1 MDILSKTFT
10 TSQIINITIV
20 NIINRCDIMEFLR
33 QSDVIQWEDGEYR
46 NIKEN
51 TVDDE
56 YTYLFIDYLP
66 PRKFSTYPKDL
77 KDFAIGY
84 CLGEGLIKEYGDIE
98 SIKLDGTNVLV
109 TTKLNHDPEEDLE
122 QEGIVQERKGN
133 CEHACVCR
141 LLEYQGVNS
150 DNAGGIRSELKTIE
164 PIISDL
170 KIDATQII
178 KDIQHLTDEA
188 KIWQKTAGVHVAQ
201 LKYENNIIIR
211 EDVSRHVAVDKVI
224 GAASKEG
231 YDFSKS
237 YISYSGRM
245 PADMLIKVIRV
256 GIPIIIS
263 NAAPASSGIDV
274 ARAGNI
280 TMVGF
285 VRDNRFTIFTSPE
298 RVNLEK

>member
-1 MDILSKTFT
+1 
-10 TSQIINITIV
+10 
-20 NIINRCDIMEFLR
+20 MEFIR
-33 QSDVIQWEDGEYR
+33 NCNVIQWIGGECKT
-46 NIKEN
+46 IEEN
-51 TVDDE
+51 TVEDE
-56 YTYLFIDYLP
+56 YTYLFIDYLL

-77 KDFAIGY
+77 EDFAIGY
-84 CLGEGLIKEYGDIE
+84 CLGEGLIKDYSDIKE
-98 SIKLDGTNVLV
+98 IKVDGTNILV
-109 TTKLNHDPEEDLE
+109 TTTLSHDPEEDLE

-150 DNAGGIRSELKTIE
+150 DNAGGIRSELKSID
-164 PIISDL
+164 PILSDL

-178 KDIQHLTDEA
+178 KDIEHLTDEA

-201 LKYENNIIIR
+201 LKYGDEIIIR

-224 GAASKEG
+224 GAASKEN
-231 YDFSKS
+231 YDFSKC

-263 NAAPASSGIDV
+263 NASPASSGVDV
-274 ARAGNI
+274 AEAGNI

-285 VRDNRFTIFTSPE
+285 VRNNRFTVYTAPE
-298 RVNLEK
+298 RIDFKK

>member
-1 MDILSKTFT
+1 
-10 TSQIINITIV
+10 
-20 NIINRCDIMEFLR
+20 MEFIR
-33 QSDVIQWEDGEYR
+33 QTEVIQWKDGEY
-46 NIKEN
+46 NTIKEN
-51 TVDDE
+51 SVDDE

-77 KDFAIGY
+77 GDFAIGY
-84 CLGEGLIKEYGDIE
+84 CLGEGLIKDYSDIE
-98 SIKLDGTNVLV
+98 KIELDGTNVLV
-109 TTKLNHDPEEDLE
+109 STKLTHNPEEDLE
-122 QEGIVQERKGN
+122 QDGIVQERKGN

-150 DNAGGIRSELKTIE
+150 DNAGGIRSELKTID
-164 PIISDL
+164 PITSDL

-178 KDIQHLTDEA
+178 KDIEHLTDEA
-188 KIWQKTAGVHVAQ
+188 KIWQRTAGVHVAQ
-201 LKYENNIIIR
+201 LKYNDKIIIR

-231 YDFSKS
+231 YDFSKC

-280 TMVGF
+280 TMIGF
-285 VRDNRFTIFTSPE
+285 VRNNRFTVFTAPE

>member
-1 MDILSKTFT
+1 
-10 TSQIINITIV
+10 
-20 NIINRCDIMEFLR
+20 MEFIR
-33 QSDVIQWEDGEYR
+33 QSDVIQWKNGEYKT
-46 NIKEN
+46 IKEN
-51 TVDDE
+51 SVEDE

-77 KDFAIGY
+77 EDFAIGY
-84 CLGEGLIKEYGDIE
+84 CLGEGLIKDFSDIE
-98 SIKLDGTNVLV
+98 SIKLDGSNVLV
-109 TTKLNHDPEEDLE
+109 TTKLTHNPEEDFE
-122 QEGIVQERKGN
+122 QDSIVQKRKGD

-164 PIISDL
+164 PNNSNL

-178 KDIQHLTDEA
+178 KDIKHLTDEA

-201 LKYENNIIIR
+201 LKYGDEIIVR

-231 YDFSKS
+231 YDLSKS

-274 ARAGNI
+274 AKTGNI
-280 TMVGF
+280 TVVGF
-285 VRDNRFTIFTSPE
+285 VKDNRFTVFTAPE
-298 RVNLEK
+298 RVNLKK

>member
-1 MDILSKTFT
+1 
-10 TSQIINITIV
+10 
-20 NIINRCDIMEFLR
+20 MEFIR
-33 QSDVIQWEDGEYR
+33 QSDVIQWKNGEYKT
-46 NIKEN
+46 IKEN
-51 TVDDE
+51 SVEDE

-77 KDFAIGY
+77 EDFAIGY
-84 CLGEGLIKEYGDIE
+84 CLGEGLIKDFSDIE
-98 SIKLDGTNVLV
+98 SIKLDGSNVLV
-109 TTKLNHDPEEDLE
+109 TTKLTHNPEEDLE
-122 QEGIVQERKGN
+122 QDSIVQKRKGD

-164 PIISDL
+164 PNNSNL

-178 KDIQHLTDEA
+178 KDIKHLTDEA

-201 LKYENNIIIR
+201 LKYGDEIIIR

-231 YDFSKS
+231 YDLSKS
-237 YISYSGRM
+237 YISYNGRM

-274 ARAGNI
+274 AKTGNI
-280 TMVGF
+280 TVVGF
-285 VRDNRFTIFTSPE
+285 VKDNRFTVFTAPE
-298 RVNLEK
+298 RVNLKK

>member
-1 MDILSKTFT
+1 MD
-10 TSQIINITIV
+10 
-20 NIINRCDIMEFLR
+20 FLR
-33 QSDVIQWEDGEYR
+33 QTDVIQWKDGEYQT
-46 NIKEN
+46 IKEN
-51 TVDDE
+51 SVDDE

-77 KDFAIGY
+77 EDFAIGY
-84 CLGEGLIKEYGDIE
+84 CLGEGLIKDYTDIE

-109 TTKLNHDPEEDLE
+109 TTKLSHDPEEDLE
-122 QEGIVQERKGN
+122 QDGIVQERKGN

-141 LLEYQGVNS
+141 LLEYNGVNS
-150 DNAGGIRSELKTIE
+150 DNAGGIRSEMKTIE
-164 PIISDL
+164 PNTSDL
-170 KIDATQII
+170 TIDATQII
-178 KDIQHLTDEA
+178 KDIKHLTDEA

-201 LKYENNIIIR
+201 LKYRDKIIIR

-224 GAASKEG
+224 GAAARQG
-231 YDFSKS
+231 YDFTKS

-274 ARAGNI
+274 ATMGNI

-285 VRDNRFTIFTSPE
+285 VRDNRFTIFTAPE

>member
-1 MDILSKTFT
+1 
-10 TSQIINITIV
+10 
-20 NIINRCDIMEFLR
+20 MEFIR
-33 QSDVIQWEDGEYR
+33 QSDVIQWKNGEYKT
-46 NIKEN
+46 IKEN
-51 TVDDE
+51 SVEDE

-77 KDFAIGY
+77 EDFAIGY
-84 CLGEGLIKEYGDIE
+84 CLGEGLIKDFSDIE
-98 SIKLDGTNVLV
+98 SIKLDGSNVLV
-109 TTKLNHDPEEDLE
+109 TTKLTHNPEDDLE
-122 QEGIVQERKGN
+122 QDSIVQKRKGD

-164 PIISDL
+164 PNNSNL

-178 KDIQHLTDEA
+178 KDIKHLTDEA

-201 LKYENNIIIR
+201 LKYRDKIIVR

-231 YDFSKS
+231 YDLSKS

-274 ARAGNI
+274 AKTGNI
-280 TMVGF
+280 TVVGF
-285 VRDNRFTIFTSPE
+285 VKDNRFTVFTAPE
-298 RVNLEK
+298 RVNLKK

>member
-1 MDILSKTFT
+1 
-10 TSQIINITIV
+10 
-20 NIINRCDIMEFLR
+20 MEFIR
-33 QSDVIQWEDGEYR
+33 NCNVIQWIGGECKT
-46 NIKEN
+46 IEEN
-51 TVDDE
+51 TVEDE

-77 KDFAIGY
+77 EDFAIGY
-84 CLGEGLIKEYGDIE
+84 CLGEGLIKDYSDIKE
-98 SIKLDGTNVLV
+98 IKVDGTNILV
-109 TTKLNHDPEEDLE
+109 TTTLSHNPEEDLE

-150 DNAGGIRSELKTIE
+150 DNAGGIRSELKSID
-164 PIISDL
+164 PILSDL

-178 KDIQHLTDEA
+178 KDIEHLTDEA

-201 LKYENNIIIR
+201 LKYGDEIIIR

-224 GAASKEG
+224 GAASKEN
-231 YDFSKS
+231 YDFSKC

-263 NAAPASSGIDV
+263 NASPAASGVDV
-274 ARAGNI
+274 AEAGNI

-285 VRDNRFTIFTSPE
+285 VRNNRFTVYTAPE
-298 RVNLEK
+298 RIDFKK

>member
-1 MDILSKTFT
+1 MD
-10 TSQIINITIV
+10 
-20 NIINRCDIMEFLR
+20 FLR
-33 QSDVIQWEDGEYR
+33 QTDVIQWKDGEYKT
-46 NIKEN
+46 IKEN
-51 TVDDE
+51 SVDDE

-77 KDFAIGY
+77 EDFAIGY
-84 CLGEGLIKEYGDIE
+84 CLGEGLIKDCSDIE
-98 SIKLDGTNVLV
+98 SINLDGTNVLV
-109 TTKLNHDPEEDLE
+109 STNLNHDPEEDLE

-164 PIISDL
+164 PNNSDL
-170 KIDATQII
+170 KIDATQVV
-178 KDIQHLTDEA
+178 KDIKHLTDEA

-201 LKYENNIIIR
+201 LKFEDKIIIR

-224 GAASKEG
+224 GAAAKEG
-231 YDFSKS
+231 YDFSRC

-280 TMVGF
+280 TMIGF

-298 RVNLEK
+298 RVDLEK

>member
-1 MDILSKTFT
+1 MDFI
-10 TSQIINITIV
+10 
-20 NIINRCDIMEFLR
+20 R
-33 QSDVIQWEDGEYR
+33 QTDVIRWKDGNYET
-46 NIKEN
+46 IKEN
-51 TVDDE
+51 SVDDE

-66 PRKFSTYPKDL
+66 PRKFSTYPRDL
-77 KDFAIGY
+77 KDFAVGY
-84 CLGEGLIKEYGDIE
+84 CLGEGLIKNYSDIN
-98 SIKLDGTNVLV
+98 SIELDGTNVLV
-109 TTKLNHDPEEDLE
+109 STKLSHGPEEDLE

-164 PIISDL
+164 PNTSDL

-201 LKYENNIIIR
+201 LKYGDNLIIR

-224 GAASKEG
+224 GAAAKEG
-231 YDFSKS
+231 YDFSKC

-274 ARAGNI
+274 ANSGNI
-280 TMVGF
+280 TVVGF
-285 VRDNRFTIFTSPE
+285 VRDNRFTIYSSPE

>member
-1 MDILSKTFT
+1 
-10 TSQIINITIV
+10 
-20 NIINRCDIMEFLR
+20 MEFIR
-33 QSDVIQWEDGEYR
+33 QSDVIQWKNGEYKT
-46 NIKEN
+46 IKEN
-51 TVDDE
+51 SVEDE

-77 KDFAIGY
+77 EDFAIGY
-84 CLGEGLIKEYGDIE
+84 CLGEGLIKDFSDIE
-98 SIKLDGTNVLV
+98 SIKLDGHNVIV
-109 TTKLNHDPEEDLE
+109 TTKLTHNPEEDLE
-122 QEGIVQERKGN
+122 QDSIVQKRKGN

-150 DNAGGIRSELKTIE
+150 DNAGGIRSELKTIK
-164 PIISDL
+164 PNNSNL

-178 KDIQHLTDEA
+178 KDIKHLTDEA

-201 LKYENNIIIR
+201 LKYGDEIIVR

-231 YDFSKS
+231 YDLSKS

-274 ARAGNI
+274 AKTGNI
-280 TMVGF
+280 TVVGF
-285 VRDNRFTIFTSPE
+285 VKDNRFTVFTAPE
-298 RVNLEK
+298 RVNLKK

>member
-1 MDILSKTFT
+1 MDFI
-10 TSQIINITIV
+10 
-20 NIINRCDIMEFLR
+20 R
-33 QSDVIQWEDGEYR
+33 QSEVIQWKDGDYKT
-46 NIKEN
+46 IKEN
-51 TVDDE
+51 SVDDE

-66 PRKFSTYPKDL
+66 PRKFSTYPKDFE
-77 KDFAIGY
+77 DFAIGY
-84 CLGEGLIKEYGDIE
+84 CLGEGLIRDYSDIE
-98 SIKLDGTNVLV
+98 SINLDGTNVLV
-109 TTKLNHDPEEDLE
+109 TTKLSHDPEEDME
-122 QEGIVQERKGN
+122 QDGIVQQRKGN

-150 DNAGGIRSELKTIE
+150 DNAGGIRSELKSIE
-164 PIISDL
+164 RNTSDL
-170 KIDATQII
+170 TIDATQIV
-178 KDIQHLTDEA
+178 KDIKHLTDEA

-201 LKYENNIIIR
+201 LKYEDNIIIR

-231 YDFSKS
+231 YDFSKC

-274 ARAGNI
+274 ASSGNI
-280 TMVGF
+280 TMIGF
-285 VRDNRFTIFTSPE
+285 VRDNRFTVYTAPE
-298 RVNLEK
+298 RVNLKK

>member
-1 MDILSKTFT
+1 MDFI
-10 TSQIINITIV
+10 
-20 NIINRCDIMEFLR
+20 R
-33 QSDVIQWEDGEYR
+33 QSKVIQWKDGEYKT
-46 NIKEN
+46 ITEES
-51 TVDDE
+51 VDDE

-77 KDFAIGY
+77 EDFAIGY
-84 CLGEGLIKEYGDIE
+84 CLGEGLIKDYTDIE

-109 TTKLNHDPEEDLE
+109 STKLSHDPEEDLE

-164 PIISDL
+164 PIESDL
-170 KIDATQII
+170 KITATQII
-178 KDIQHLTDEA
+178 QDIKHLTDEA
-188 KIWQKTAGVHVAQ
+188 KIWQRTAGVHVAQ
-201 LKYENNIIIR
+201 LKYEDKIIIR

-231 YDFSKS
+231 YDFSKC

-263 NAAPASSGIDV
+263 NAAPASSGIDI
-274 ARAGNI
+274 ANTGNI

-285 VRDNRFTIFTSPE
+285 VRNSRFTIFTAPD
-298 RVNLEK
+298 RVDLDN

>member
-1 MDILSKTFT
+1 
-10 TSQIINITIV
+10 
-20 NIINRCDIMEFLR
+20 MEFIR
-33 QSDVIQWEDGEYR
+33 QTDVIRWQNGKYET
-46 NIKEN
+46 IKEN
-51 TVDDE
+51 SVDDE

-77 KDFAIGY
+77 KDFAVGY
-84 CLGEGLIKEYGDIE
+84 CLGEGLIKNYSDIN
-98 SIKLDGTNVLV
+98 SIELDKSNVLV
-109 TTKLNHDPEEDLE
+109 STKFNHNPEDDLE
-122 QEGIVQERKGN
+122 KNGIIQKKKGN

-150 DNAGGIRSELKTIE
+150 DNAGGIRAELKTIE
-164 PIISDL
+164 FNTSDL

-201 LKYENNIIIR
+201 LKYEDKIIIR

-231 YDFSKS
+231 YDFSKC

-263 NAAPASSGIDV
+263 NSAPASSGIDV
-274 ARAGNI
+274 ANAGNI

-285 VRDNRFTIFTSPE
+285 VRNNRFTIYTSPE

>member
-1 MDILSKTFT
+1 
-10 TSQIINITIV
+10 
-20 NIINRCDIMEFLR
+20 MEFIR
-33 QSDVIQWEDGEYR
+33 QSDVIQWKNGEYKT
-46 NIKEN
+46 IKEN
-51 TVDDE
+51 SVEDE

-77 KDFAIGY
+77 EDFAIGY
-84 CLGEGLIKEYGDIE
+84 CLGEGLIKDFSDIE
-98 SIKLDGTNVLV
+98 SIKLDGSNVLV
-109 TTKLNHDPEEDLE
+109 TTKLTHNPEEDLE
-122 QEGIVQERKGN
+122 QDSIVQKRKGN

-150 DNAGGIRSELKTIE
+150 DNAGGIRSELKTIK
-164 PIISDL
+164 PNNSNL

-178 KDIQHLTDEA
+178 KDIKHLTDEA

-201 LKYENNIIIR
+201 LKYGDEIIVR

-224 GAASKEG
+224 GVASKEG
-231 YDFSKS
+231 YDLSNS

-274 ARAGNI
+274 AKTGNI
-280 TMVGF
+280 TVVGF
-285 VRDNRFTIFTSPE
+285 VKDNRFTVFTAPE
-298 RVNLEK
+298 RVNLKK

>member
-1 MDILSKTFT
+1 
-10 TSQIINITIV
+10 
-20 NIINRCDIMEFLR
+20 MEFIR
-33 QSDVIQWEDGEYR
+33 QSDVIQWKNGEYKT
-46 NIKEN
+46 IKEN
-51 TVDDE
+51 SVEDE

-77 KDFAIGY
+77 EDFAIGY
-84 CLGEGLIKEYGDIE
+84 CLGEGLIKDFSDIE
-98 SIKLDGTNVLV
+98 SIKLDGSNVLV
-109 TTKLNHDPEEDLE
+109 TTKLTHNPEEDLE
-122 QEGIVQERKGN
+122 QDSIVQKRKGN

-150 DNAGGIRSELKTIE
+150 DNAGGIRSELKTIK
-164 PIISDL
+164 PNNSNL

-178 KDIQHLTDEA
+178 KDIKHLTDEA

-201 LKYENNIIIR
+201 LKYGDEIIVR

-231 YDFSKS
+231 YDLSNS

-274 ARAGNI
+274 AKTGNI
-280 TMVGF
+280 TVVGF
-285 VRDNRFTIFTSPE
+285 VKDNRFTVFTAPE
-298 RVNLEK
+298 RVNLKK

>member
-1 MDILSKTFT
+1 
-10 TSQIINITIV
+10 
-20 NIINRCDIMEFLR
+20 MEFLR
-33 QSDVIQWEDGEYR
+33 ESDVIQWKDGKYKT
-46 NIKEN
+46 IKEN
-51 TVDDE
+51 SVEDE

-77 KDFAIGY
+77 EDFAIGY
-84 CLGEGLIKEYGDIE
+84 CLGEGLIKDFSDIE

-109 TTKLNHDPEEDLE
+109 TTKLTHNPEEDLE
-122 QEGIVQERKGN
+122 QEGIVQQRKGD

-150 DNAGGIRSELKTIE
+150 DNAGGIRSDLKTIK
-164 PIISDL
+164 PNDSNL

-178 KDIQHLTDEA
+178 KDIKHLTDEA

-201 LKYENNIIIR
+201 LKYEDKIIIR

-256 GIPIIIS
+256 GIPVIIS

-274 ARAGNI
+274 AEAGNI
-280 TMVGF
+280 TVVGF
-285 VRDNRFTIFTSPE
+285 VRDNRFTVFTAPE
-298 RVNLEK
+298 RVNLTK

>member
-1 MDILSKTFT
+1 
-10 TSQIINITIV
+10 
-20 NIINRCDIMEFLR
+20 MEFLR
-33 QSDVIQWEDGEYR
+33 EVDAIQWKNGES
-46 NIKEN
+46 NTIKEHS
-51 TVDDE
+51 VEDE

-77 KDFAIGY
+77 KDFAVGY
-84 CLGEGLIKEYGDIE
+84 CLGEGLIKDYSDINE
-98 SIKLDGTNVLV
+98 IRVEGTNILV
-109 TTKLNHDPEEDLE
+109 STVLNHDPEEDLE
-122 QEGIVQERKGN
+122 HDGIVQKKKGN

-150 DNAGGIRSELKTIE
+150 DNAGGIRSELKTID
-164 PIISDL
+164 PIESDL
-170 KIDATQII
+170 EIDATQII
-178 KDIQHLTDEA
+178 KDINHLTDEA

-201 LKYENNIIIR
+201 LKYDDNIIIR

-224 GAASKEG
+224 GAASMRG

-263 NAAPASSGIDV
+263 NASPAASGIDV
-274 ARAGNI
+274 AIAGNI

-285 VRDNRFTIFTSPE
+285 VRDDRFTVYTSPE
-298 RVNLEK
+298 RVNLKK

>member
-1 MDILSKTFT
+1 MDFI
-10 TSQIINITIV
+10 
-20 NIINRCDIMEFLR
+20 R
-33 QSDVIQWEDGEYR
+33 QTEVIQWKDGEY
-46 NIKEN
+46 NAIKEN
-51 TVDDE
+51 SVDDE

-84 CLGEGLIKEYGDIE
+84 CLGEGLIKDYSDIE

-109 TTKLNHDPEEDLE
+109 TTKLSHDPEEDLE

-164 PIISDL
+164 PITSDL
-170 KIDATQII
+170 TIDATQII
-178 KDIQHLTDEA
+178 ADIKHLTDEA

-201 LKYENNIIIR
+201 LKYEDKIIIR

-231 YDFSKS
+231 YDFSRC

-245 PADMLIKVIRV
+245 PADMLIKCGACIIRY
-256 GIPIIIS
+256 
-263 NAAPASSGIDV
+263 
-274 ARAGNI
+274 
-280 TMVGF
+280 
-285 VRDNRFTIFTSPE
+285 
-298 RVNLEK
+298 

>member
-1 MDILSKTFT
+1 MDFIRRT
-10 TSQIINITIV
+10 
-20 NIINRCDIMEFLR
+20 E
-33 QSDVIQWEDGEYR
+33 VIQWKDGEYQK
-46 NIKEN
+46 IKESS
-51 TVDDE
+51 VDDE

-77 KDFAIGY
+77 EDFAIGY
-84 CLGEGLIKEYGDIE
+84 CLGEGLIKDYSDIE

-109 TTKLNHDPEEDLE
+109 STKHSHDPEEDLE
-122 QEGIVQERKGN
+122 QDGIVQERKGN

-164 PIISDL
+164 PNTSDL
-170 KIDATQII
+170 TVDATQVI
-178 KDIQHLTDEA
+178 KDIKHLTDEA

-201 LKYENNIIIR
+201 LNCGDEIIIR

-224 GAASKEG
+224 GAASKSG
-231 YDFSKS
+231 LDFSRC

-256 GIPIIIS
+256 GVPIIIS

-274 ARAGNI
+274 ASAGNI
-280 TMVGF
+280 TMIGF
-285 VRDNRFTIFTSPE
+285 VRDNRFTVYTAPE
-298 RVNLEK
+298 RVNLKK

>member
-1 MDILSKTFT
+1 
-10 TSQIINITIV
+10 
-20 NIINRCDIMEFLR
+20 MEFIR
-33 QSDVIQWEDGEYR
+33 QSDVIQWKNGEYKT
-46 NIKEN
+46 IKEN
-51 TVDDE
+51 SVEDE

-77 KDFAIGY
+77 EDFAIGY
-84 CLGEGLIKEYGDIE
+84 CLGEGLIKDFSDIE
-98 SIKLDGTNVLV
+98 SIKLDGSNVLV
-109 TTKLNHDPEEDLE
+109 TTKLTHNPEEDFE
-122 QEGIVQERKGN
+122 QDSIVQKRKGN

-164 PIISDL
+164 PNNSNL

-178 KDIQHLTDEA
+178 KDIKHLTDEA

-201 LKYENNIIIR
+201 LKYGDEIIIR

-231 YDFSKS
+231 YDLSKS

-274 ARAGNI
+274 AKTGNI
-280 TMVGF
+280 TVVGF
-285 VRDNRFTIFTSPE
+285 VKDNRFTVFTAPE
-298 RVNLEK
+298 RVNLKK

>member
-1 MDILSKTFT
+1 MDFI
-10 TSQIINITIV
+10 
-20 NIINRCDIMEFLR
+20 R
-33 QSDVIQWEDGEYR
+33 QTEVIQWKDGEYQK
-46 NIKEN
+46 IKESS
-51 TVDDE
+51 VDDE

-77 KDFAIGY
+77 EDFAIGY
-84 CLGEGLIKEYGDIE
+84 CLGEGLIKDYSDIE

-109 TTKLNHDPEEDLE
+109 STKHSHDPEEDLE

-164 PIISDL
+164 PNTSDL
-170 KIDATQII
+170 TVDATQVI
-178 KDIQHLTDEA
+178 KDIKHLTDEA

-201 LKYENNIIIR
+201 LKCGDEIIIR

-224 GAASKEG
+224 GAASKRSL
-231 YDFSKS
+231 DFSRC

-256 GIPIIIS
+256 GVPIIIS

-274 ARAGNI
+274 ASAGNI
-280 TMVGF
+280 TMIGF
-285 VRDNRFTIFTSPE
+285 VRDNRFTVYTAPE
-298 RVNLEK
+298 RVNLKK